1 MAFTVARSPVAPALL
16 TRSCRRTPDMAP
28 GECGQQRPLVRIAH
42 PVRNGRVVERLLL
55 AQDARF
61 AFLLAPRAELSH
73 ESPHRAVERAG
84 RSDPSQRYAV
94 PTPRR
99 SGGRE
104 RSRRISYPW
113 PERAAET

>member
-1 MAFTVARSPVAPALL
+1 MDDGVDVG
-16 TRSCRRTPDMAP
+16 TPPQDLAVQLVTHAWWDGAVQQFP
-28 GECGQQRPLVRIAH
+28 GRG
-42 PVRNGRVVERLLL
+42 VERLLL

-113 PERAAET
+113 PERAAETVPGRCDQAF